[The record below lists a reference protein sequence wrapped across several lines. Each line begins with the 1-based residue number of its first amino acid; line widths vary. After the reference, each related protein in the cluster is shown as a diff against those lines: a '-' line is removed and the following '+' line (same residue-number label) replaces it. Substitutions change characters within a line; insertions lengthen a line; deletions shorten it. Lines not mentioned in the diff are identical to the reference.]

1 MPFSAGARLGPYEI
15 ISTLGRGGMGE
26 VYKARDSRLNR
37 FVALKV
43 LPDAAA
49 FDPERRDRFERE
61 ARAIAALNHPYIV
74 TIHSVETVEGVPL
87 LTMELVEG
95 RALSEMI
102 PQGGLA
108 VAEVLKIAIAV
119 ADAVAAAH
127 QKGITHRD
135 LKPGN
140 VMVGEREHDG
150 RIKVLDFGL
159 AKLADASHDSP
170 RARTTMPAAPATGE
184 GRILGTAAYMSPEQ
198 AEGKPVD
205 PRSDLFSL
213 GVMLYEMATGQ
224 RPFTGDTSI
233 SIISSIVKDTPRPI
247 TELNPSL
254 PRDLGRIVRRALAKD
269 PERRYQS
276 AKDLRND
283 LEELKASIDAGE
295 LMAPSGET
303 ASTGLH
309 PSRAFARGR
318 RLVVGRR
325 CCRGPRDC
333 CGAGCCGGHRRRRPL
348 RDWRSRCRKTSARIR
363 DEFLERRRSRPMG
376 RP

>member
-1 MPFSAGARLGPYEI
+1 MDLGHSVLTRSREAPTAVREIVAIIRPIVAMLFSAGARLGPYEI
-15 ISTLGRGGMGE
+15 LSTLGHGGMGE

-37 FVALKV
+37 LVALKV
-43 LPDAAA
+43 LPDTAAL
-49 FDPERRDRFERE
+49 DPERRDRFERE
-61 ARAIAALNHPYIV
+61 ARAVAALNHPHIV

-95 RALSEMI
+95 RALSEVI
-102 PQGGLA
+102 PKGGLA
-108 VAEVLKIAIAV
+108 LAELLKIAIAV
-119 ADAVAAAH
+119 SEAVAAAH

-159 AKLADASHDSP
+159 AKLADASHDP
-170 RARTTMPAAPATGE
+170 GATTMPAPAATGE

-205 PRSDLFSL
+205 ARSDLFSL
-213 GVMLYEMATGQ
+213 GAMLYEMATGQ

-233 SIISSIVKDTPRPI
+233 SIISSIVKDTPKPI

-283 LEELKASIDAGE
+283 LEELEASIDSGG
-295 LMAPSGET
+295 LPAPAGET
-303 ASTGLH
+303 ASKVHPTG
-309 PSRAFARGR
+309 A
-318 RLVVGRR
+318 
-325 CCRGPRDC
+325 
-333 CGAGCCGGHRRRRPL
+333 PL
-348 RDWRSRCRKTSARIR
+348 REVEVGCGPAS
-363 DEFLERRRSRPMG
+363 LPRRRSPLPPR
-376 RP
+376 